1 MQEMWVWF
9 LDREDP
15 LEKEMADH
23 SNIHVWEIQWAEES
37 GGLQLMGSL
46 RVRHDLATKP
56 PPQPL
61 KQEIGPSWDSFE

>member
-1 MQEMWVWF
+1 
-9 LDREDP
+9 
-15 LEKEMADH
+15 MADH
-23 SNIHVWEIQWAEES
+23 SNILVWEIQWAEES

-61 KQEIGPSWDSFE
+61 KQEIRPS